1 MQIIASDF
9 DNTIYY
15 ADNPER
21 NIKNVEAIRE
31 FIAQGNI
38 FCIITG
44 RNYTR
49 LKKTMNELDIPYTYL
64 ICEDGAKIFN
74 SVDYCID
81 STFLDEEEIVQVK
94 RVLEDLEVDYYLDDG
109 YNETEYHPDCVKIV
123 VRTSSPE
130 EKKKILDAIYDK
142 INVHIYASRNHVNII
157 HKTVNK
163 EYALKRL
170 FAKEE
175 TLDITQLHVVG
186 DDLNDY
192 EMLKAFDGVVMKEH
206 NPLLDEL
213 GKEEYETLSDY
224 IEDLLKRN
232 KLLQK

>member
-15 ADNPER
+15 EGKEDINKK
-21 NIKNVEAIRE
+21 NIEAIRN

-38 FCIITG
+38 FIIITG

-49 LKKTMNELDIPYTYL
+49 LKKTLNENNIPYTYL
-64 ICEDGAKIFN
+64 VCEDGAKIFN
-74 SVDYCID
+74 STDFCID
-81 STFLDEEEIVQVK
+81 STFLDEDEIVKVK
-94 RVLEDLEVDYYLDDG
+94 KVLEELNVDYYLDDG
-109 YNETEYHPDCVKIV
+109 YNETEYHQDCVKIV
-123 VRTSSPE
+123 VRTSSLE
-130 EKKKILDAIYDK
+130 EKERILNAIYDK

-163 EYALKRL
+163 EYALRRM
-170 FAKEE
+170 FRIEN
-175 TLDITQLHVVG
+175 LDISKLHVVG

-192 EMLKAFDGVVMKEH
+192 EMLKAFDGAVMKEH

-213 GKEEYETLSDY
+213 QKEEYETLSDY
-224 IEDLLKRN
+224 IEEILKRN